1 MGLKSFFHFITFFI
15 LIAVAMLAMH
25 PYQISAAAIL
35 AMHPYQISADMNARK
50 LGRAKP
56 SPPPAPAANKGRVPN
71 PPPSFSTH
79 AGKSG
84 KT

>member
-1 MGLKSFFHFITFFI
+1 MGLNSFFHFITIFI
-15 LIAVAMLAMH
+15 LI
-25 PYQISAAAIL
+25 AAAIL